1 MGDYKH
7 VSKIALIII
16 YFVILMIVTSF
27 IGTLLTV
34 PSTFA
39 NILGILVIILV
50 IFGSVWY
57 FKLINKID
65 KQESNENIY

>member
-1 MGDYKH
+1 MGVYKH
-7 VSKIALIII
+7 ISKIALLII
-16 YFVILMIVTSF
+16 YFVILMIIASF

-57 FKLINKID
+57 FKMISKID
-65 KQESNENIY
+65 KEEQSN

>member
-1 MGDYKH
+1 MEVYKH
-7 VSKIALIII
+7 VSKLALIII
-16 YFVILMIVTSF
+16 YFIILMVIMSF

-57 FKLINKID
+57 FKMISKID
-65 KQESNENIY
+65 KEEQSN

>member
-1 MGDYKH
+1 MGVYKH
-7 VSKIALIII
+7 VSKIALLII
-16 YFVILMIVTSF
+16 YFVILMIIASF

-57 FKLINKID
+57 FKMISKID
-65 KQESNENIY
+65 KEEEQSN

>member
-1 MGDYKH
+1 MGVYKH
-7 VSKIALIII
+7 VSKIALLII
-16 YFVILMIVTSF
+16 YFVILMIIASF

-57 FKLINKID
+57 FKIISKINKEE
-65 KQESNENIY
+65 QQSN

>member
-1 MGDYKH
+1 MGVYKH
-7 VSKIALIII
+7 VSKIALLII
-16 YFVILMIVTSF
+16 YFVILMIMASF

-39 NILGILVIILV
+39 NILGVLVIILV

-57 FKLINKID
+57 FKMISKID
-65 KQESNENIY
+65 KEEE

>member
-1 MGDYKH
+1 MGVYKH

-16 YFVILMIVTSF
+16 YFVILMIMASF

-39 NILGILVIILV
+39 DILGILVIILV

-57 FKLINKID
+57 LKIISKINK
-65 KQESNENIY
+65 EE

>member
-1 MGDYKH
+1 MGVYKH
-7 VSKIALIII
+7 VSKLALIII
-16 YFVILMIVTSF
+16 YFIILMVIMSF

-39 NILGILVIILV
+39 NILGVLVIILV

-57 FKLINKID
+57 FKMISKID
-65 KQESNENIY
+65 KEEEQLN

>member
-1 MGDYKH
+1 MGVYKH
-7 VSKIALIII
+7 VSKIALLII
-16 YFVILMIVTSF
+16 YFVILMIIASF

-57 FKLINKID
+57 FKMISKID
-65 KQESNENIY
+65 KEEEQLN

>member
-1 MGDYKH
+1 MGVYKH

-16 YFVILMIVTSF
+16 YFVILMIIASF

-39 NILGILVIILV
+39 NILGVLVIILV

-57 FKLINKID
+57 FKIISKID
-65 KQESNENIY
+65 KEKQQSN

>member
-1 MGDYKH
+1 MEVYKH

-16 YFVILMIVTSF
+16 YFVILMIMASF
-27 IGTLLTV
+27 IGTLLTI

-39 NILGILVIILV
+39 NILGVLVIILV

-57 FKLINKID
+57 FKIISKID
-65 KQESNENIY
+65 KEENNLIK

>member
-1 MGDYKH
+1 MGVYKH
-7 VSKIALIII
+7 VSKLALIII
-16 YFVILMIVTSF
+16 YFIILMVIMSF

-57 FKLINKID
+57 FKTISKID
-65 KQESNENIY
+65 KEEQFN

>member
-1 MGDYKH
+1 MGVYKH

-16 YFVILMIVTSF
+16 YFVILMIMASF

-57 FKLINKID
+57 FKMISKID
-65 KQESNENIY
+65 KKEEQLN

>member
-1 MGDYKH
+1 MGVYKH
-7 VSKIALIII
+7 VSKLALIII
-16 YFVILMIVTSF
+16 YFIILMVIVSF

-39 NILGILVIILV
+39 NILGVLVIILV

-57 FKLINKID
+57 FKIISKID
-65 KQESNENIY
+65 KEEQSN

>member
-1 MGDYKH
+1 MGVYKH
-7 VSKIALIII
+7 VSKIALLII
-16 YFVILMIVTSF
+16 YFVILMIIASF

-57 FKLINKID
+57 FKMISKID
-65 KQESNENIY
+65 KEEQSN

>member
-1 MGDYKH
+1 MEVYKH
-7 VSKIALIII
+7 VSKLALIII
-16 YFVILMIVTSF
+16 YFIILMVIMSF

-39 NILGILVIILV
+39 NILGVLVIILV

-57 FKLINKID
+57 FKMISKID
-65 KQESNENIY
+65 KEEQSN

>member
-1 MGDYKH
+1 MGVYKH
-7 VSKIALIII
+7 VSKLALIII
-16 YFVILMIVTSF
+16 YFIILMVIMSF

-57 FKLINKID
+57 FKMISKID
-65 KQESNENIY
+65 KEEQSN

>member
-1 MGDYKH
+1 MGVYKH

-16 YFVILMIVTSF
+16 YFVILMIIASF

-39 NILGILVIILV
+39 NILGVLVIILV

-57 FKLINKID
+57 FKLVHKID
-65 KQESNENIY
+65 KEVSNV

>member
-1 MGDYKH
+1 MEYRH
-7 VSKIALIII
+7 ITKIALIII
-16 YFVILMIVTSF
+16 YFVILMIIVSF

-39 NILGILVIILV
+39 NILGVLVIILV

-57 FKLINKID
+57 FKMISKID
-65 KQESNENIY
+65 KEENNLIK